1 MQSLVRN
8 RGPGAALFVAN
19 WYFQKIL
26 TRTEIDRVQR
36 GLLFLPRIDT
46 FPLVRTRLQLANLAL
61 GSLEEDP
68 HYRALAELDTD
79 EEFNDFRQ
87 QVETIRARCVAD
99 PYHPRLIVEVG
110 GMLVS
115 LHADCR
121 GTLGRF
127 LPYVEKAL
135 TDLNSP

>member
-1 MQSLVRN
+1 MDQ
-8 RGPGAALFVAN
+8 A
-19 WYFQKIL
+19 
-26 TRTEIDRVQR
+26 
-36 GLLFLPRIDT
+36 
-46 FPLVRTRLQLANLAL
+46 RLQLANLAL
-61 GSLEEDP
+61 GSLEEDST
-68 HYRALAELDTD
+68 YQALAELDTD

-87 QVETIRARCVAD
+87 QVTAIRERCLTH
-99 PYHPRLIVEVG
+99 PYHPRLIMEVG

-127 LPYVEKAL
+127 LPFVEKAL

>member
-1 MQSLVRN
+1 MHPIVRKIGPAHAVKSLLLSLL
-8 RGPGAALFVAN
+8 ALF
-19 WYFQKIL
+19 
-26 TRTEIDRVQR
+26 
-36 GLLFLPRIDT
+36 LLFPPRIDT

-61 GSLEEDP
+61 GSLEEDS
-68 HYRALAELDTD
+68 HYRALTELDTD

-110 GMLVS
+110 GMLIS

>member
-1 MQSLVRN
+1 VS
-8 RGPGAALFVAN
+8 G
-19 WYFQKIL
+19 
-26 TRTEIDRVQR
+26 R
-36 GLLFLPRIDT
+36 GLLFLPGIDT
-46 FPLVRTRLQLANLAL
+46 FPLVRTRLQLAHLAL

-68 HYRALAELDTD
+68 HYRALTELDTD
-79 EEFNDFRQ
+79 EAFNDFRQ
-87 QVETIRARCVAD
+87 QVETIRARCVTD